1 MKKHIE
7 EALDWFG
14 ENITERPVN
23 PANKNQ
29 FNVEPGSKEID
40 TGKSDISH
48 SVVVKLL
55 YVCKRARPDV
65 ETAIAYLCTRV
76 SKSTNDDW
84 KKLRHVLA
92 FLKNTIK
99 TYV

>member
-23 PANKNQ
+23 SANKNL
-29 FNVEPGSKEID
+29 FNVEPGSEELD

-48 SVVVKLL
+48 SGAAKLL

-65 ETAIAYLCTRV
+65 
-76 SKSTNDDW
+76 
-84 KKLRHVLA
+84 
-92 FLKNTIK
+92 
-99 TYV
+99 